1 MLAYADVPQ
10 LLWTQDEKFRLSR
23 NKHKKIPKGEV
34 SFL

>member
-10 LLWTQDEKFRLSR
+10 VLWTQDEKFRLSR
-23 NKHKKIPKGEV
+23 NKQIPKGDV